1 MKAVMHIVRHVNSS
15 IIQNYPSD
23 RYSWMIKSTLC
34 FFLTVFLLL
43 AFQLLSAL
51 KRENFDL
58 NSPLRP
64 SNIAAIIETRP
75 LANLVPLISA
85 FASVLGPDWTFRVV
99 HGMENIELLSKSPL
113 IQRLIN
119 SGHLKL
125 IQLPQEVNL
134 TTFTGV
140 NHFYTNPWLWT
151 NLAPAE
157 KVLIFQADAMLCAN
171 SLRTIDEFLEYDFI
185 GAPFNVTGGF
195 SYNGGLSLRS
205 RRMMLEISSSA
216 THPIGGQ
223 FEDQWFVEKMR
234 ELPRKASG
242 EPGANL
248 PGFQVAKHFS
258 TETIWE
264 ERPFGVHQVS
274 RWHPEK
280 LDDLKTWCPE
290 YAMTIRGALA
300 SPLQPEAPM
309 LRMPPHL
316 PD

>member
-1 MKAVMHIVRHVNSS
+1 
-15 IIQNYPSD
+15 
-23 RYSWMIKSTLC
+23 MIRSALC

-43 AFQLLSAL
+43 AFQLFSAL
-51 KRENFDL
+51 KRENSDL
-58 NSPLRP
+58 NGPPPP
-64 SNIAAIIETRP
+64 SKIAAIIETRP
-75 LANLVPLISA
+75 LANLIPLISV
-85 FASVLGPDWTFRVV
+85 FASVLGPDWTFRIV
-99 HGMENIELLSKSPL
+99 HGMDNIELLSKSPL

-119 SGHLKL
+119 SSHLKL

-140 NHFYTNPWLWT
+140 NHFYTNPWLWI

-171 SLRTIDEFLEYDFI
+171 SLRTVDEFVEYDFI
-185 GAPFNVTGGF
+185 GAPLNVTGGL
-195 SYNGGLSLRS
+195 SYNGGLSLRN
-205 RRMMLEISSSA
+205 RGMMLRISSSA

-234 ELPRKASG
+234 ELPRKPSG
-242 EPGANL
+242 EPSANL
-248 PGFQVAKHFS
+248 PDFQVAKQFS

-264 ERPFGVHQVS
+264 ERPFGVHQIT

-280 LDDLKTWCPE
+280 LEDLKAWCPE
-290 YAMTIRGALA
+290 YAITISGALWP
-300 SPLQPEAPM
+300 PLQPEAPM